1 VDDREPGFILYH
13 RRLYSSPVW
22 RSLTK
27 GQRWVLLSVL
37 VLANFRR
44 KPLGYFGGE
53 LVWVER
59 GELAHEVEKIAAHAE
74 ESYATA
80 RKAIEKMLAFGL
92 LEVRWNYGANNRVRI
107 LRVVN
112 YERYQGVA
120 QQANNES
127 DNDHAT
133 EIGAA
138 QETGGI
144 PSDEPRN
151 KSSSNGGVF
160 GAERA
165 TGHATTAQQ
174 ANNEPRKERTREQGE
189 QEKRVPAS
197 APLPLAAA
205 VQMRW
210 PAASALHGLLAEKY
224 PALTFARGSPAETLE
239 TACGQNGT
247 AAVAVALVAF
257 AERKGETPGSTAW
270 FAKVLPD
277 ALKTGA
283 KAQEQPRGRKAMGV
297 VGSNWEEPG
306 F

>member
-80 RKAIEKMLAFGL
+80 RKAIEKMLSFGF
-92 LEVRWNYGANNRVRI
+92 LEVRFSYGSHNRVRI
-107 LRVVN
+107 LRVAN

-120 QQANNES
+120 QQPHNET
-127 DNDHAT
+127 DND
-133 EIGAA
+133 
-138 QETGGI
+138 
-144 PSDEPRN
+144 R
-151 KSSSNGGVF
+151 
-160 GAERA
+160 
-165 TGHATTAQQ
+165 ATTAQQ
-174 ANNEPRKERTREQGE
+174 PHNERTREQGE
-189 QEKRVPAS
+189 QEKRAPAPAS
-197 APLPLAAA
+197 RERKTGLVSAAEQMTRPFA
-205 VQMRW
+205 VQ
-210 PAASALHGLLAEKY
+210 LHSLLAETWPDIGY
-224 PALTFARGSPAETLE
+224 AAGEPAVALDR
-239 TACGQNGT
+239 ACQEHGGT
-247 AAVAVALVAF
+247 AAFAVACREF
-257 AERKGETPGSTAW
+257 AQRKGVEPGSTKW
-270 FAKVLPD
+270 FA
-277 ALKTGA
+277 ACLKDIGRP
-283 KAQEQPRGRKAMGV
+283 KAEQPRGRKAMGV